1 MEENRMMEQEAPA
14 KTVENTP
21 QAVQPAAESAVPPVQ
36 QPASDA
42 TSAVTD
48 GQPGAATQTAAAPA
62 APVVP
67 SEPAAPAEGEADPAA
82 PAVQTAAATAG
93 EPQPEAAL
101 SHTAALEQ
109 ELEQLRQEKH
119 RRQLLDEASAQLTE
133 RGIDPAF
140 APFVLGED
148 SAATRKRVEQFDRQ
162 FASALRRHL
171 AARLPDREPRD
182 FSVSRP
188 PVRRRG
194 IRPVG

>member
-1 MEENRMMEQEAPA
+1 MEENRMMEQELS
-14 KTVENTP
+14 VEPVKNTP
-21 QAVQPAAESAVPPVQ
+21 QTVQPAAESAVPPVQ
-36 QPASDA
+36 QSASDT

-48 GQPGAATQTAAAPA
+48 GQPAATTQTAAAPA

-67 SEPAAPAEGEADPAA
+67 SEPAAGEADPAA
-82 PAVQTAAATAG
+82 PAG

-109 ELEQLRQEKH
+109 ELEQLRQEKLH
-119 RRQLLDEASAQLTE
+119 RQLLDEASAQLTE

-162 FASALRRHL
+162 FASALRSHL
-171 AARLPDREPRD
+171 AVRLPAGEPRD
-182 FSVSRP
+182 FAVSRP
-188 PVRRRG
+188 IVRRRG

>member
-14 KTVENTP
+14 ETVENTP
-21 QAVQPAAESAVPPVQ
+21 QAVQSAAESAVPPVQ
-36 QPASDA
+36 QPASDR

-67 SEPAAPAEGEADPAA
+67 SAPAAPAEGEADPAA
-82 PAVQTAAATAG
+82 PAVQTAAAPAG

-119 RRQLLDEASAQLTE
+119 HRQLLDEASAQLTE

>member
-14 KTVENTP
+14 ETVENTP

-36 QPASDA
+36 QPVSDT

-48 GQPGAATQTAAAPA
+48 GQPGATAQTAAA
-62 APVVP
+62 
-67 SEPAAPAEGEADPAA
+67 PAA
-82 PAVQTAAATAG
+82 PAVQTAAAPAG

-119 RRQLLDEASAQLTE
+119 HRQLLDEASAQLTE

>member
-14 KTVENTP
+14 ETVENTP

-36 QPASDA
+36 QPASDS

-48 GQPGAATQTAAAPA
+48 GQTGATAAPA

-67 SEPAAPAEGEADPAA
+67 SAPAAPAEGEADPAA
-82 PAVQTAAATAG
+82 PAVQTAAAPAG

-119 RRQLLDEASAQLTE
+119 HRQLLDEASAQLTE

>member
-14 KTVENTP
+14 ETVENTP

-36 QPASDA
+36 QPASDT

-48 GQPGAATQTAAAPA
+48 EQPGAAAQTAAAPA

-82 PAVQTAAATAG
+82 PAVQTAAAPAG

-119 RRQLLDEASAQLTE
+119 HRQLLDEASAQLTE

>member
-1 MEENRMMEQEAPA
+1 MEENRMMEQEVPA
-14 KTVENTP
+14 EAVENTP
-21 QAVQPAAESAVPPVQ
+21 QVTPAAENAARPVQ
-36 QPASDA
+36 QSASDT

-48 GQPGAATQTAAAPA
+48 GQPEAATQTAAAPA

-67 SEPAAPAEGEADPAA
+67 SEPAAPAAGEGDPAA
-82 PAVQTAAATAG
+82 PATQPAAAAEG
-93 EPQPEAAL
+93 RLEAAL
-101 SHTAALEQ
+101 SHTTALEQ
-109 ELEQLRQEKH
+109 ELEQLRQEKLH
-119 RRQLLDEASAQLTE
+119 RQLLDEASAQLTE

-171 AARLPDREPRD
+171 AARLPAGEPRD

>member
-36 QPASDA
+36 QPASDS

-48 GQPGAATQTAAAPA
+48 GQTGATAAPA

-67 SEPAAPAEGEADPAA
+67 SEPDAPAEGEADPAA
-82 PAVQTAAATAG
+82 PAVQTAAAPAG

-119 RRQLLDEASAQLTE
+119 HRQLLDEASAQLTE

>member
-1 MEENRMMEQEAPA
+1 MEENRMMEQELS
-14 KTVENTP
+14 VEPVKNTP
-21 QAVQPAAESAVPPVQ
+21 QTVQPAAESTVPPVQ
-36 QPASDA
+36 QSASDT

-48 GQPGAATQTAAAPA
+48 GQPGVTTQTAAAPA

-67 SEPAAPAEGEADPAA
+67 SDPAA
-82 PAVQTAAATAG
+82 PAAGEAEPAAPAG

-109 ELEQLRQEKH
+109 ELEQLRQEKLH
-119 RRQLLDEASAQLTE
+119 RQLLDEASAQLTE

-162 FASALRRHL
+162 FASALRSHL
-171 AARLPDREPRD
+171 AVRLPAGEPRD
-182 FSVSRP
+182 FAVSRP
-188 PVRRRG
+188 IVRRRG

>member
-14 KTVENTP
+14 ETVENTP
-21 QAVQPAAESAVPPVQ
+21 QAVQSATESAVSPVQ
-36 QPASDA
+36 QPASDT

-48 GQPGAATQTAAAPA
+48 GQPGAAAQNAAAPA

-119 RRQLLDEASAQLTE
+119 HRQLLDEASAQLTE

>member
-21 QAVQPAAESAVPPVQ
+21 QAVQSAAESAVPPVQ
-36 QPASDA
+36 QPASDT
-42 TSAVTD
+42 TSAVT
-48 GQPGAATQTAAAPA
+48 GAAAQTAAAPA
-62 APVVP
+62 EPVVP
-67 SEPAAPAEGEADPAA
+67 SEPAAPAEGEADPAV
-82 PAVQTAAATAG
+82 PAVQTAAAPAG

-119 RRQLLDEASAQLTE
+119 HRQLLDEASAQLTE